1 MKKYGR
7 TIREYFIITFA
18 VILMDIGIYV
28 FKFPNN
34 FSFGGISGLAVV
46 ITPFLPFT
54 ASQINLFF
62 NGILLVIGFLF
73 LGKDFGVMTAYVTVV
88 SSLLLNVME
97 AHVALLEL
105 ENVRIMKEMRNC
117 VNRKVNCE
125 TANIN
130 KTVSAAVRQAEDIM
144 LIRDSTGFEGLPDN
158 LRQIAQLRL
167 ARPEATLKE
176 LGEALDPPVGK
187 SGVNHRLRKL
197 SNMAEKL
204 RDGRPATEA

>member
-1 MKKYGR
+1 MYIKEG
-7 TIREYFIITFA
+7 
-18 VILMDIGIYV
+18 
-28 FKFPNN
+28 
-34 FSFGGISGLAVV
+34 
-46 ITPFLPFT
+46 
-54 ASQINLFF
+54 SQIVD
-62 NGILLVIGFLF
+62 I
-73 LGKDFGVMTAYVTVV
+73 
-88 SSLLLNVME
+88 LNVME
-97 AHVALLEL
+97 ATVSLMEL
-105 ENVRIMKEMRNC
+105 ENIRILKEMRGS
-117 VNRKVNCE
+117 VNRQVNCE
-125 TANIN
+125 TANIH

-144 LIRDSTGFEGLPDN
+144 LIRDRTGFEGLPDN